1 MKTTKIKALLILV
14 GLVLVNIQSISA
26 GVIDDV
32 KKTAGNELSNFN
44 MQGILLIGGI
54 VGAGLLIYIISN
66 YLTREKDEQPLG
78 QNLHIGKRNH
88 QRYHNRHII
97 KKTS

>member
-1 MKTTKIKALLILV
+1 MKTTKIKAFIILV

-66 YLTREKDEQPLG
+66 YLTKEKDEQPLG
-78 QNLHIGKRNH
+78 QNHHIGKRNH